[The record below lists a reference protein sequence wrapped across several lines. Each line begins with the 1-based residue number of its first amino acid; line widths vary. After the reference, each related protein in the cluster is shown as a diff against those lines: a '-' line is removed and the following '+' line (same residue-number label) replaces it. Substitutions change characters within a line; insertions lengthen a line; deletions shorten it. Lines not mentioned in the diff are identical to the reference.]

1 MAKTVS
7 NEELQ
12 FRKKA
17 RRRLIGA
24 VALVLVAVVALPMV
38 LDREPKPVSQSVDI
52 RIPSKDNAP
61 DLPLQAAPVPAP
73 PAAPAVPP
81 AAAPAAQNK
90 EAAEPAMA
98 KPADPPAAPPAP
110 KTEAAKK
117 PEAVA
122 TVEPGSKAAGE
133 PRSVPLGDGFVV
145 QLGAFSS
152 AANARQ
158 QQGKLSANG
167 FKSYTEAVKTAQGTQ
182 TRVRAGP
189 YPTREAAEKAR
200 EQLKRLGIDGM
211 VTTK

>member
-1 MAKTVS
+1 MAKTVG

-73 PAAPAVPP
+73 LAAP
-81 AAAPAAQNK
+81 AAPAAQNK
-90 EAAEPAMA
+90 EAAESAMA

-122 TVEPGSKAAGE
+122 TVEPRPKAAGE
-133 PRSVPLGDGFVV
+133 PRSVPPGDGFVV

-152 AANARQ
+152 AANAKQ
-158 QQGKLSANG
+158 QQDKLSANG